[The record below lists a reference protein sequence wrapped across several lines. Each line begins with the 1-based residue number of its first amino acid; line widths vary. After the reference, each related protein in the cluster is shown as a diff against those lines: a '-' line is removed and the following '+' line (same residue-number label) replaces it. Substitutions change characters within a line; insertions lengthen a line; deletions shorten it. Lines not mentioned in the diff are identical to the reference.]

1 MTSGETILEARD
13 AYYAYVVGRP
23 AVCGASLE
31 LKRGSMGA
39 IIGPN
44 GCGKSTLVRLL
55 ASVLTPER
63 GEVRFDGVALSS
75 IDRRALSKKMAY
87 VPQVTGR
94 TFPFTALEVVL
105 TGRSP
110 YVSRFQFEGDR
121 DVEKAWAALD
131 VVKVAHLAQRRI
143 TELSAGERQL
153 VSLARALAQEP
164 TCLVLDEPSASLD
177 LKHRAGLMR
186 TLGDLRKQSGLTVL
200 MVTHDLTLLDPGFD
214 IIFAMRWGAI
224 AAVGTP
230 AEVLRDAVLGEIYDD
245 PHVRTRRLDGRTLVW
260 SEV

>member
-1 MTSGETILEARD
+1 MTAGATILEARD
-13 AYYAYVVGRP
+13 AHYSYIAARP
-23 AVCGASLE
+23 AVCGATLE
-31 LKRGSMGA
+31 LKRGTMGA

-55 ASVLTPER
+55 AGLFTPDR
-63 GEVRFDGVALSS
+63 GEVWFDGAPLSS

-121 DVEKAWAALD
+121 DVEKAWAALEA
-131 VVKVAHLAQRRI
+131 VQVTHLAPRRI

-164 TCLVLDEPSASLD
+164 ACLFLDEPSASLD

-186 TLGDLRKQSGLTVL
+186 TLGNLRKQTGLTVL
-200 MVTHDLTLLDPGFD
+200 MVTHDLTMLDPGFD
-214 IIFAMRWGAI
+214 VIFAMRCGAI
-224 AAVGTP
+224 AAAGAP
-230 AEVLRDAVLGEIYDD
+230 AEVLRDEVLGEIYDD